1 MTSQVRASPQ
11 QRNTPVL
18 ELYRRTLKRYCR
30 IIRYCWCPDCP
41 ADLFLCVV
49 FVGAKGKAAPAHE
62 GGKGPGGIDIA
73 LDPTQ
78 LEDEDTIKALY
89 EERMKVRAREWTGR

>member
-1 MTSQVRASPQ
+1 
-11 QRNTPVL
+11 
-18 ELYRRTLKRYCR
+18 
-30 IIRYCWCPDCP
+30 
-41 ADLFLCVV
+41 V
-49 FVGAKGKAAPAHE
+49 FVGAKGKAAPTHE

-89 EERMKVRAREWTGR
+89 EERMKVRARERIGR